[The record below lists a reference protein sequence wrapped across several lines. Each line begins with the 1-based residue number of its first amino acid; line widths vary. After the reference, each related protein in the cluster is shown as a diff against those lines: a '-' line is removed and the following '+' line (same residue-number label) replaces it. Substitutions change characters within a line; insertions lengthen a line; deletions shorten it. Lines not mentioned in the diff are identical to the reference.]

1 MRVLQVGKYYDP
13 YVGGIETVLQ
23 EICAQLH
30 TRVQLQVLVANTRFR
45 TEHEVREFP
54 ITRVASMG
62 TLFSCSVAPTFPFWV
77 KKFDTDVIHVH
88 LPNPLAEISVLAAA
102 DRGIPIVAHF
112 HSDVVRQQRML
123 RLYGP
128 LLRAFY
134 RRTSAI
140 IVPTP
145 RHIEISSFVSQHR
158 SKCHIVPFGISL
170 SRFDV
175 DEPGRKKVEQLRGG
189 RPAILYVGRLVSYKG
204 IEYLIRALQE
214 SDARAWIVG
223 TGPLKES
230 LVALARQLGI
240 SDRVEFLSDVSAADL
255 VAYYH
260 ACEALVLPSITK
272 AEMFGVVQL
281 EAMACRKPV
290 ISTNLPTGV
299 PWVNQS
305 GITGL
310 VVSPANVGELAAAI
324 RRLLANSRLREDMGA
339 AGRQRVEQHFTSEKM
354 ASGLLDVYQRVR
366 ADDSARRNDVLNQAQ
381 TTQRKKSAPAP
392 QTAVSSAATVA
403 STQTHRITSKEIGK
417 LM

>member
-1 MRVLQVGKYYDP
+1 MKVLQLGKFYDP
-13 YVGGIETVLQ
+13 VVGGMETVLQ
-23 EICAQLH
+23 QICEHTHTQVELH
-30 TRVQLQVLVANTRFR
+30 VLVANTRFR
-45 TEHEVREFP
+45 TEHEVRGFP

-62 TLFSCSVAPTFPFWV
+62 IVSSCSIAPSFPLWV
-77 KKFDTDVIHVH
+77 RKLDADLIHVH
-88 LPNPLAEISVLAAA
+88 MPNPLAELSALAA
-102 DRGIPIVAHF
+102 DGSIPIVAHF
-112 HSDVVRQQRML
+112 HSDVVRQQRL
-123 RLYGP
+123 LKVYGP
-128 LLRAFY
+128 FLRAFY

-145 RHIEISSFVSQHR
+145 RHIEISSFVSRHR
-158 SKCHIVPFGISL
+158 AKCHIVPFGITL
-170 SRFDV
+170 SRFDL
-175 DEPGRKKVEQLRGG
+175 DELRRKKVDQLRQG

-214 SDARAWIVG
+214 SNARAWIVG

-240 SDRVEFLSDVSAADL
+240 SDRVEFLSDISAADL

-260 ACEALVLPSITK
+260 ACEALVLPSVTN
-272 AEMFGVVQL
+272 AEMFGIVQL

-310 VVSPANVGELAAAI
+310 VVSPANVTELAEAI
-324 RRLLANSRLREDMGA
+324 RTLLSNRRLREDMGE
-339 AGRQRVEQHFTSEKM
+339 AGRKRVEQHFTSEKM
-354 ASGLLDVYQRVR
+354 ATGLLDVY
-366 ADDSARRNDVLNQAQ
+366 RNLLNHAG
-381 TTQRKKSAPAP
+381 TERRKKSAEE
-392 QTAVSSAATVA
+392 
-403 STQTHRITSKEIGK
+403 THPMSVTSRELRGLTSKETEK